1 MKTPIITMLLCL
13 PLSLYSVRYQQI
25 VINNN
30 SGSPITLYY
39 QRTDPG
45 FSGPQKTCWETI
57 IIENNKNTDID
68 LLKMTDK
75 KLKKRY
81 STITYKI
88 PNQKR
93 KCLYLEK
100 GKKEIRFLKD
110 ESVEII

>member
-45 FSGPQKTCWETI
+45 FSGPQKICWETI
-57 IIENNKNTDID
+57 IIEDNKNIDIAA
-68 LLKMTDK
+68 LKITDK
-75 KLKKRY
+75 KSNKKY
-81 STITYKI
+81 SAIAYLI
-88 PNQKR
+88 AHQKR